1 MRASRLQLIYAVS
14 AGFICTLECA
24 RIKRGSGSALA
35 SATTSW
41 GPTAQD
47 WPLGPA
53 HWASIY
59 QGFAPAQVVDLCGGW
74 LGNTTWN
81 DVSRPCAEW
90 AVKTTK
96 CYQACFQTNRNAG
109 FGRCMDGCAGKPNEH
124 WCNEPADVKKDI
136 KNTCAEMNLRWRM
149 CRVSEHMWDTP
160 EQWFQSVD
168 QCVFVCKTSLQTQI
182 DLGVSYGLS
191 WRGAKCNPDIFI
203 CDKEKEECVMAQP
216 NTKDGV
222 DTQNWNCAPPVG
234 RYGANECFFDDPH
247 CGDGCKN
254 PPPPPAPGPYP
265 APAPAIE
272 FLSRPRQ

>member
-1 MRASRLQLIYAVS
+1 MKRLQQICAIGAGIACLVQGTRFSRL
-14 AGFICTLECA
+14 
-24 RIKRGSGSALA
+24 KRDAANSSIVEG
-35 SATTSW
+35 W
-41 GPTAQD
+41 GPNVES
-47 WPLGPA
+47 WPAGGAP
-53 HWASIY
+53 WASIY
-59 QGFAPAQVVDLCGGW
+59 QKFAPAPVCDFCGGFPGHTKW
-74 LGNTTWN
+74 T
-81 DVSRPCAEW
+81 DVARPCAEW
-90 AVKTTK
+90 TIKTIK
-96 CYQACFQTNRNAG
+96 CYQACFQTNRLSG
-109 FGRCMDGCAGKPNEH
+109 FGNCMNGCSGPPQANFCVGTGI
-124 WCNEPADVKKDI
+124 KKDI
-136 KNTCAEMNLRWRM
+136 KKVCSEFNYRWKL